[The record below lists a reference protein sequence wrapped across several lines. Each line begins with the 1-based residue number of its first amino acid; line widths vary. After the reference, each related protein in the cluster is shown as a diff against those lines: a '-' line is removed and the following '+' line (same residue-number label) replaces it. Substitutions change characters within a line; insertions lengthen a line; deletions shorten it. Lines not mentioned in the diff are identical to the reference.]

1 MATNS
6 WVRDRVINKLRQEPT
21 IGATALKKVSEEM
34 YKIKIS
40 YYVVWDGR
48 QMALDEILGKWEDS
62 FDAAY
67 SFKAEL
73 ERISPGSIVEVD
85 HVSVNGKNHFSRMF
99 VALKPCVD
107 GFLNGCRPYLG
118 IDSTVLTGK

>member
-21 IGATALKKVSEEM
+21 IGATALKKVLEEM

-48 QMALDEILGKWEDS
+48 QMALDEILGK
-62 FDAAY
+62 
-67 SFKAEL
+67 
-73 ERISPGSIVEVD
+73 
-85 HVSVNGKNHFSRMF
+85 
-99 VALKPCVD
+99 
-107 GFLNGCRPYLG
+107 
-118 IDSTVLTGK
+118 